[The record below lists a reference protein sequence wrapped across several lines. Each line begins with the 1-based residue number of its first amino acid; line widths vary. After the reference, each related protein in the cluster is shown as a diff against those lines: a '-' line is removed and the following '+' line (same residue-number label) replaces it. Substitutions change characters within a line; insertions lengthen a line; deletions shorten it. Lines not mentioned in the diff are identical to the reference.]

1 MQIKSILFISFLFF
15 PSMAFC
21 QSNIALEKKLSNS
34 FQKISNWS
42 AEKYGKNSFD
52 SLELFNDNFEK
63 QALST
68 LNRNPESLKSKF
80 DQLNKMGLKITS
92 SKDGFLRIYSWDDQ
106 TGGTQ
111 RRFRNIYQTQT
122 AGITK
127 AFIKKND
134 PGVTPLKIYDLT
146 INKQRYYI
154 LTELFIGSSALFYFK
169 VKLLRVEKNVLNNN
183 LKLIST
189 KSGLT
194 NELSYEIDYSARINK
209 DNEHKIEH
217 FYPYY
222 NSDEKEISIPLVQ
235 ADGKFTNKRI
245 TYKLIGAYFKKVI

>member
-1 MQIKSILFISFLFF
+1 MQIKPILFISYLFF
-15 PSMAFC
+15 SSIAFC
-21 QSNIALEKKLSNS
+21 QSNISLEKKLSNS

-42 AEKYGKNSFD
+42 AEKYDKGSYD

-63 QALST
+63 LALST
-68 LNRNPESLKSKF
+68 LNKNPESLKSKF
-80 DQLNKMGLKITS
+80 DQLNKMGLGITS

-127 AFIKKND
+127 AFIKEND
-134 PGVTPLKIYDLT
+134 LGGTTLKIYDLT
-146 INKQRYYI
+146 INKQKYYI
-154 LTELFIGSSALFYFK
+154 LTELFIGISALFYFK
-169 VKLLRVEKNVLNNN
+169 VKLLRIEENELNNN
-183 LKLIST
+183 IKLIST
-189 KSGLT
+189 KSGLK

-209 DNEHKIEH
+209 KDNHKIEY

-222 NSDEKEISIPLVQ
+222 NSDKKEISFPLVQ

-245 TYKLIGAYFKKVI
+245 TYKLIGTYFKKVI